1 MTDSFIINCYNKYML
16 SFSNYNLNDSSEYIL
31 IFDLSSGGL
40 QSHFLEK
47 IPGKATK
54 IIDNGFLPT
63 PYFIFNDDFNNQKML
78 NDLFSHSINKLNKQ
92 HQKKWSAIHCLLPT
106 YLLNNESNI
115 LKHTPKI
122 KSKFN
127 HNLLTKIVTNQKN
140 KHLKHYLDQGQE
152 TDLIEDDVLQI
163 LIDNQDVDRLEKDIF
178 GQEMAIHHFLASTKK
193 KLTDNLKLILARG
206 LKTPQAINFHSKPLA
221 LFKTLRPTCKIDDT
235 ETIFLDLSGETTD
248 ILTIKN
254 GALYQI
260 GWLPVGKNTIIRR
273 LAEATGES
281 TFTIKSE
288 LELLALGNIH
298 ANTQPKRINVL
309 TDFFSEWSFDVFNM
323 VGEKPSGVNIG
334 VLIDDD
340 ISTLLANHLIER
352 TNNKV
357 FTVDREWLGL
367 GTSTKRSLGPFI
379 TSLFVE
385 KYV

>member
-1 MTDSFIINCYNKYML
+1 MLYFSPPKQNINP
-16 SFSNYNLNDSSEYIL
+16 EYIL

-47 IPGKATK
+47 IPGRATK
-54 IIDNGFLPT
+54 IVDNGFLPS
-63 PYFIFNDDFNNQKML
+63 PYFIFNDDFNNQKIL
-78 NDLFSHSINKLNKQ
+78 NNLFSHSINKLNKQ
-92 HQKKWSAIHCLLPT
+92 HQKSWSAIHCLLPT

-127 HNLLTKIVTNQKN
+127 QNLLTKIITNQKN

-152 TDLIEDDVLQI
+152 ADLIDDDVLQI
-163 LIDNQDVDRLEKDIF
+163 LIDNQSIDGLEKDVF
-178 GQEMAIHHFLASTKK
+178 GEEMTIHHFLASAKK
-193 KLTDNLKLILARG
+193 NLTDNLKLTLARQ
-206 LKTPQAINFHSKPLA
+206 LKTAQARHFHSRPLA
-221 LFKTLRPTCKIDDT
+221 LFKTLRSTCGADDA

-281 TFTIKSE
+281 TFTVKSE
-288 LELLALGNIH
+288 LELLASGNIH
-298 ANTQPKRINVL
+298 SNIHQKRADIL
-309 TDFFSEWSFDVFNM
+309 SDFFNEWSFDIFDVI
-323 VGEKPSGVNIG
+323 GEKSSGVNIG

-340 ISTLLANHLIER
+340 VSPLLTKHLADS

-357 FTVDREWLGL
+357 FALDREWLGV
-367 GTSTKRSLGPFI
+367 GTSSKRALGPFI